1 MLQIVKQNTYS
12 VYGTRKY
19 LESNNKCMADFD
31 LHTILMINYIPS
43 NVAYDT

>member
-1 MLQIVKQNTYS
+1 MEPENIWKVT
-12 VYGTRKY
+12 T
-19 LESNNKCMADFD
+19 KCMADFD